1 MSSRRRSSSAAPLED
16 ENLLP
21 EILLRLPPQPSSLP
35 RASLV
40 CKRWRSVASDP
51 GFLRRF
57 RIHHRRSPPL
67 LGCFVQ
73 DDEHHAISFLP
84 TSEPPNRVPPGRFSL
99 QFKPGSRFTLLDCRH
114 GLVLVVMSHEMRHQ
128 FVVWDPVTGDKRILS
143 YPPGFDPRTTLV
155 NGAVLRAAGDAQHF
169 QVVFLAARNYG
180 IASAVACVYSSETGV
195 WGNLVSVPISSESE
209 RGSAF
214 DQILSVIAV
223 SRQPAVLVGDSI
235 YWILTCSS
243 GILEFNFEMQSLAVI
258 PMPNVNRDHFIK
270 FIRADSGG
278 LGFLDMSSFTVQ
290 LWERTT
296 DCNGVAP
303 WRLRRTIELAKLLP
317 LNPKKDNIMIEA
329 FAEENNM
336 VFLSTLNN
344 IYVLHLQS
352 LELKK
357 IPKTDSRSRYHP
369 YESVYNA
376 DNLDLSCHDH
386 F

>member
-40 CKRWRSVASDP
+40 CKRWRSVTSDP

-114 GLVLVVMSHEMRHQ
+114 GLVLVLMSHEMRHQ
-128 FVVWDPVTGDKRILS
+128 FVVWDPVTGDKRRLS
-143 YPPGFDPRTTLV
+143 YPPRFDPRTTLV

-169 QVVFLAARNYG
+169 
-180 IASAVACVYSSETGV
+180 
-195 WGNLVSVPISSESE
+195 
-209 RGSAF
+209 
-214 DQILSVIAV
+214 
-223 SRQPAVLVGDSI
+223 
-235 YWILTCSS
+235 
-243 GILEFNFEMQSLAVI
+243 QSLAVI

-357 IPKTDSRSRYHP
+357 IPKTDSGSRYHP

-376 DNLDLSCHDH
+376 DVGAEHGRAELFAQCIG
-386 F
+386 